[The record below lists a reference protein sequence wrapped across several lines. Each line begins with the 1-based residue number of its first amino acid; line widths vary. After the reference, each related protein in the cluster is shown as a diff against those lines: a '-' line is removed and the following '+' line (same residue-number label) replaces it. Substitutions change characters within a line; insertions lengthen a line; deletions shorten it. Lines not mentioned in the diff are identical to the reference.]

1 MQLPRRRRRD
11 DASARPGLSLPP
23 AHGRLG
29 KPADPPGWDG
39 EPRGEPGIHGL
50 ARSRRWDA
58 VVTAEVPG
66 LAGETHAFVVLA
78 DRTLLPLD
86 DEAAEVLAPLAAALG
101 DAVERPYRA
110 EAVARG
116 GGRWAV
122 GAVRTRVE
130 ELHGVAATEIEL
142 AVRDGRRSASVDGR
156 PVFGPFPVLERI
168 AAAERGDV
176 VVRAWRLAGDS
187 WEVEISPL

>member
-1 MQLPRRRRRD
+1 MQSER
-11 DASARPGLSLPP
+11 
-23 AHGRLG
+23 HRLG
-29 KPADPPGWDG
+29 TPADPPGWDG

-58 VVTAEVPG
+58 VVTADAPG

-78 DRTLLPLD
+78 DRTVLPLD
-86 DEAAEVLAPLAAALG
+86 GGTPSAFAPLAAAVG

-116 GGRWAV
+116 AGRWAV

-130 ELHGVAATEIEL
+130 ELRGVDAAAIEL
-142 AVRDGRRSASVDGR
+142 AVRGGGRSTSVDGR

-168 AAAERGDV
+168 AAEARGDV
-176 VVRAWRLAGDS
+176 VVRAWRLGGDS